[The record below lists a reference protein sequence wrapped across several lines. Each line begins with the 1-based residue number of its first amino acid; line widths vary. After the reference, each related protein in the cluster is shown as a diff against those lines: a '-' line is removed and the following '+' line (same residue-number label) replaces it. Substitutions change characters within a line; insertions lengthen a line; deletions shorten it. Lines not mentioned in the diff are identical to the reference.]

1 MDLGYKQ
8 EVTVGALVILAILL
22 FIVGT
27 TWLSGRSIGGDPED
41 YWKVQFRQAGN
52 LKVSSPVRMSGV
64 AVGRVEHIEL
74 TGLNKVLVSV
84 RLPDDLPPELRPK
97 VDATAQIVSVGFVG
111 DAAVELNPGTATQ
124 LLPKDRIIV
133 GTQSAGFT
141 DLAQQLGDRA
151 DSVLL
156 GAQELVN
163 KETADQLRET
173 MRALQGTLRAAQRT
187 MEIYGNP
194 NRGPTAELTRS
205 LATLQTLSSRL
216 DSTLANP
223 ALARTLGRADTLTGN
238 LAVMT
243 TQLTSTGAR
252 LDTLLLRMNQGQGTL
267 GKFAT
272 DSGLYRDMRD
282 LSQSVK
288 KLVDELAKHPGKVPV
303 TVKLF

>member
-8 EVTVGALVILAILL
+8 EVTVGGLVILAILL

-41 YWKVQFRQAGN
+41 YWKIQFTQAGN
-52 LKVSSPVRMSGV
+52 LKVSSVVKISGV
-64 AVGRVEHIEL
+64 AVGKVEHIEL
-74 TGLNKVLVSV
+74 LDVGKVLVSV
-84 RLPDDLPPELRPK
+84 SLPERIQPR
-97 VDATAQIVSVGFVG
+97 VDATASIVAVGFVG
-111 DAAVELNPGTATQ
+111 DAAVEFVPGTAAERLT
-124 LLPKDRIIV
+124 KDRVII
-133 GTQSAGFT
+133 GTQAAGLT
-141 DLAQQLGDRA
+141 DLAQSLGDRA

-156 GAQELVN
+156 GAQAIVN
-163 KETADQLRET
+163 QKTADDLAAT
-173 MRALQGTLRAAQRT
+173 MAALQGTLKAAQRT

-194 NRGPTAELTRS
+194 NKGPTAELTRA
-205 LATLQTLSSRL
+205 LATMQSVTARL

-223 ALARTLGRADTLTGN
+223 ALARTLQRADTLTGN

-243 TQLTSTGAR
+243 DQLTSTGAR